1 MNGILNLNKPEG
13 FTSFDCVAIARKLT
27 GERKI
32 GHTGTLDP
40 EASGVLPLCIGKA
53 TRVLEYMDS
62 APKTYVA
69 GCVLGLTTDTRD
81 EWGQILSD
89 RRPETGSLTKENVEK
104 VLRTFEGEI
113 EQTPPVFS
121 AIKVKGKKLYE
132 YARSGQEVEI
142 PVRRVTIYS
151 IRLLNWNGPDQPF
164 TMEVVCS
171 RGTYI
176 RSICHDLGQL
186 LGCGACMSSL
196 VRTATCGYR
205 IEEAVSLEALRGMT
219 PQQIEAL
226 LDPLETAVSHLPR
239 LDLTQEQAKL
249 FLNGNP
255 LWSEDLPLED
265 VIYAVYF
272 DQLIGICKGNLITK
286 VLK

>member
-1 MNGILNLNKPEG
+1 
-13 FTSFDCVAIARKLT
+13 
-27 GERKI
+27 
-32 GHTGTLDP
+32 
-40 EASGVLPLCIGKA
+40 
-53 TRVLEYMDS
+53 
-62 APKTYVA
+62 
-69 GCVLGLTTDTRD
+69 
-81 EWGQILSD
+81 
-89 RRPETGSLTKENVEK
+89 
-104 VLRTFEGEI
+104 
-113 EQTPPVFS
+113 
-121 AIKVKGKKLYE
+121 
-132 YARSGQEVEI
+132 
-142 PVRRVTIYS
+142 
-151 IRLLNWNGPDQPF
+151 DQPF

-265 VIYAVYF
+265 IIYAVYF